1 MIFKTKNK
9 VIVYTIPSL
18 EEVYILFGQK
28 SEHKISDIYQNM
40 NLEGKK
46 NELKECI
53 KSRIK
58 PSYVETVK

>member
-1 MIFKTKNK
+1 M
-9 VIVYTIPSL
+9 IPSL

-46 NELKECI
+46 KLN
-53 KSRIK
+53 
-58 PSYVETVK
+58 